1 MNKRGFTL
9 IELLAVIVIMGI
21 ILAIAVPSTVGIIDK
36 SKRETHVKNAQ
47 ILTTTVNTILMLE
60 EEVPINDGDAV
71 LYTIGYLIENGHLP
85 DVKDPDGGDY
95 GTTNTFVVAVKK
107 DGVVKFYVQLD
118 GSERDT
124 GIDRADLEETMNM
137 TADYIGKGT
146 IKNPT
151 VSGDQSTIKS
161 RIGASSLIVKN

>member
-47 ILTTTVNTILMLE
+47 ILATTVNTILMLE

-95 GTTNTFVVAVKK
+95 GTMNTFVVAVKK

>member
-1 MNKRGFTL
+1 MKRGFTL

>member
-151 VSGDQSTIKS
+151 LSGDQSTIKS

>member
-1 MNKRGFTL
+1 MYKKGFTL

>member
-21 ILAIAVPSTVGIIDK
+21 ILAIAIPSTVGVIDK
-36 SKRETHVKNAQ
+36 AKRDAHVKNAQ
-47 ILTTTVNTILMLE
+47 VMASTVKTVMIQE
-60 EEVPINDGDAV
+60 EDAPVNEGDAV